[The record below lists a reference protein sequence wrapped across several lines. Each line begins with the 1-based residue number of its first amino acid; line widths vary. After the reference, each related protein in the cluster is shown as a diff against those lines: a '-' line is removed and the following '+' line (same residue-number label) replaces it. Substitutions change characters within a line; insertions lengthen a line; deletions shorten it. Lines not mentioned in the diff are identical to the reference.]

1 MRRSLKDNS
10 DKISIRTV
18 GIRIAVLLLL
28 AVILGA
34 VYKLPQIMI
43 SPEIADIYCRRIFP
57 NIAFIPNSVNMY
69 FLFSITENIVVVG
82 GAFLLILVIRKIVLL
97 IKTLIR
103 KGAVPFLTDV
113 YKVLKNILI
122 VAICMM
128 LVFQMMHGVNYRRP
142 SIPQIMGLTREE
154 HSYEEYA
161 MALQWA
167 YEGMISARMQL
178 GEDYNGVAHM
188 STSLDE
194 AVYDA
199 NGLLN
204 TVSREYDY
212 GMSPNY
218 IRAKGVSLSHYWSYT
233 DITGVY
239 DMFIGEANVNTD
251 YLDILY
257 FPVTLCHEIIHAKG
271 YARESDAN
279 TAAVLA
285 CIRSPRADFRYAGY
299 YAIFTDLY
307 NKTSSY
313 AEEEGKPM
321 PVSLSDPDFA
331 AVVRDINASRDY
343 SASLADNPFT
353 RFVERFSESAN
364 NTFLEANGQEGGTRT
379 YVIPTSIYVDYFC
392 NYVYVE
398 G

>member
-10 DKISIRTV
+10 DKISVKILFKRT
-18 GIRIAVLLLL
+18 GIVVLLAVLL
-28 AVILGA
+28 GA
-34 VYKLPQIMI
+34 IYYLPQVFIT
-43 SPEIADIYCRRIFP
+43 PAAADLYCRKIFP
-57 NIAFIPNSVNMY
+57 QVAFIPNSFNLY
-69 FLFSITENIVVVG
+69 FLFSLTENIVIVG
-82 GAFLLILVIRKIVLL
+82 GALLLILVIRKIVLL
-97 IKTLIR
+97 IKKLIK
-103 KGAVPFLTDV
+103 KGFVPFVNDI
-113 YKVLKNILI
+113 YKVIRNILI
-122 VAICMM
+122 VAVCMM
-128 LVFQMMHGVNYRRP
+128 LVFQMMHGVNFRRS

-154 HSYEEYA
+154 HTYEEYA
-161 MALQWA
+161 LALKWA
-167 YEGMISARMQL
+167 YEGMISARMEL

-188 STSLDE
+188 STSLDQ
-194 AVYDA
+194 AAYDA
-199 NGLLN
+199 NALLN
-204 TVSREYDY
+204 TVSKEYGY

-233 DITGVY
+233 GITGVY
-239 DMFIGEANVNTD
+239 DMFLGEANVNTD

-279 TAAVLA
+279 TAAVFA

-321 PVSLSDPDFA
+321 PISLSDPAFE
-331 AVVRDINASRDY
+331 AVIRDINASRAYD
-343 SASLADNPFT
+343 ASLADNPFT
-353 RFVERFSESAN
+353 RFVESFSESAN
-364 NTFLEANGQEGGTRT
+364 NTFLEANGQEGGTQT

-392 NYVYVE
+392 NYIYVE

>member
-10 DKISIRTV
+10 DKISVKILFKRI
-18 GIRIAVLLLL
+18 GIVVLL

-34 VYKLPQIMI
+34 IYYLPQVLI
-43 SPEIADIYCRRIFP
+43 SPAAADLYCRKIFP
-57 NIAFIPNSVNMY
+57 QVAFFPNSFNLY
-69 FLFSITENIVVVG
+69 FLFSLTENIVIVG
-82 GAFLLILVIRKIVLL
+82 GAILLILIIRKIVLL
-97 IKTLIR
+97 IKKLIK
-103 KGAVPFLTDV
+103 KGFVPFVNDI
-113 YKVLKNILI
+113 YKVIRNILI
-122 VAICMM
+122 VAVCMM

-142 SIPQIMGLTREE
+142 SIPQIMGLTREV
-154 HSYEEYA
+154 HTYEEYA
-161 MALQWA
+161 LALKWA
-167 YEGMISARMQL
+167 YEGMISARMEL

-188 STSLDE
+188 STSLDQ
-194 AVYDA
+194 AAYDA
-199 NGLLN
+199 NALLN
-204 TVSREYDY
+204 TVSKEYGY

-233 DITGVY
+233 GITGVY
-239 DMFIGEANVNTD
+239 DMFLGEANVNTD

-313 AEEEGKPM
+313 ADEEGKPM
-321 PVSLSDPDFA
+321 PISLSDPAFD
-331 AVVRDINASRDY
+331 AVIRDINASRAYD
-343 SASLADNPFT
+343 ASLADNPFT

-364 NTFLEANGQEGGTRT
+364 NTFLEANGQEGGTQT

-392 NYVYVE
+392 NYIYVE

>member
-10 DKISIRTV
+10 DKISVKILFKRI
-18 GIRIAVLLLL
+18 GIVVLLAVLL
-28 AVILGA
+28 GA
-34 VYKLPQIMI
+34 IYYLPQVLI
-43 SPEIADIYCRRIFP
+43 SPAAADLYCRKIFP
-57 NIAFIPNSVNMY
+57 QVAFIPNSFNLY
-69 FLFSITENIVVVG
+69 FLFSLTENIVIVG
-82 GAFLLILVIRKIVLL
+82 GAILLILVIRKIVLL
-97 IKTLIR
+97 IKKLIK
-103 KGAVPFLTDV
+103 KGFVPFVNDI
-113 YKVLKNILI
+113 YKVIRNILI
-122 VAICMM
+122 VAVCMM

-154 HSYEEYA
+154 HTYEEYA
-161 MALQWA
+161 LALKWA
-167 YEGMISARMQL
+167 YEGMISARMEL

-188 STSLDE
+188 STSLDQ
-194 AVYDA
+194 AAYDA
-199 NGLLN
+199 NALLN
-204 TVSREYDY
+204 TVSKEYGY

-233 DITGVY
+233 GITGVY
-239 DMFIGEANVNTD
+239 DMFLGEANVNTD

-313 AEEEGKPM
+313 ADEEGKPM
-321 PVSLSDPDFA
+321 PVSLSDPAFD
-331 AVVRDINASRDY
+331 AVIRDINASRAYD
-343 SASLADNPFT
+343 ASLADNPFT

-364 NTFLEANGQEGGTRT
+364 NTFLEANGQEGGTQT

-392 NYVYVE
+392 KYIYVE

>member
-10 DKISIRTV
+10 DKISIKAACIRC
-18 GIRIAVLLLL
+18 GIVVLLA
-28 AVILGA
+28 AVLGA
-34 VYKLPQIMI
+34 VYYLPQILI
-43 SPEIADIYCRRIFP
+43 APGIADIYCRKIFP
-57 NIAFIPNSVNMY
+57 NIAFLPNSFNMY
-69 FLFSITENIVVVG
+69 FVFSLTENIVVAG
-82 GAFLLILVIRKIVLL
+82 GLILAVLVIRKIVLL
-97 IKTLIR
+97 IKKLIK
-103 KGAVPFLTDV
+103 KGFVPFANDM
-113 YKVLKNILI
+113 YKVIRNILI
-122 VAICMM
+122 VAVCMM
-128 LVFQMMHGVNYRRP
+128 MVFQMMHGVNYRRP
-142 SIPQIMGLTREE
+142 SIPQIMGLTRKE
-154 HSYEEYA
+154 HTYEEYA
-161 MALQWA
+161 MALKWA

-188 STSLDE
+188 STSLE
-194 AVYDA
+194 QAVYDA
-199 NGLLN
+199 NGLIN
-204 TVSREYDY
+204 TVSKEYDY

-233 DITGVY
+233 GITGVY
-239 DMFIGEANVNTD
+239 DMFLGEANVNTD

-299 YAIFTDLY
+299 YAIFIDLY

-313 AEEEGKPM
+313 AEEEGKNM
-321 PVSLSDPDFA
+321 PVSLSDPAFK
-331 AVVRDINASRDY
+331 AVIRDINASRDY
-343 SASLADNPFT
+343 DASLADNPFP

-364 NTFLEANGQEGGTRT
+364 NTFLEANGQEGGTQT

-392 NYVYVE
+392 IYVYVE
-398 G
+398 E